1 VAAVAA
7 RFGLSPQAP
16 AFCALA
22 AAGVPLAFFDARTSR
37 LPNVVTL
44 PAYPVSLAL
53 LGAAA
58 LSLAGGAERFVHAL
72 IGMAVAVAFFG
83 LLLLVSPAGIGM
95 GDVKLAGP
103 LGAYLGWLGATAFAA
118 GLVAAWLLA
127 AVTGLGL
134 MLAHRADRKTQ
145 IPFGPFLIAATLA
158 VVLAIG
164 AAGQGDQ
171 SSAPTSTGSA
181 DRSTPNAL
189 RTPSVTSR
197 ASASRL
203 AVVAPPGLTRA
214 RVCLAEIRAPF
225 PSAPGRY
232 PLAKPAR
239 SMSQAAGTLT
249 CSGPAWNVG
258 TRTPGPR
265 LTATVRSSSANA
277 AWSRTGLVKKEP
289 ALRVSGSVGSS
300 TMPLLRRSASTA
312 DLTSPSGAR
321 PPSATPSARA
331 SSA

>member
-1 VAAVAA
+1 MAFSQVGSRTWVLAATLVTIATVVAVAA

-58 LSLAGGAERFVHAL
+58 LSVAGGAGQVRARADRDGGRGGVLRPAP
-72 IGMAVAVAFFG
+72 
-83 LLLLVSPAGIGM
+83 LVSPAGIGM

-164 AAGQGDQ
+164 AA
-171 SSAPTSTGSA
+171 A
-181 DRSTPNAL
+181 
-189 RTPSVTSR
+189 
-197 ASASRL
+197 
-203 AVVAPPGLTRA
+203 
-214 RVCLAEIRAPF
+214 
-225 PSAPGRY
+225 
-232 PLAKPAR
+232 
-239 SMSQAAGTLT
+239 
-249 CSGPAWNVG
+249 
-258 TRTPGPR
+258 
-265 LTATVRSSSANA
+265 
-277 AWSRTGLVKKEP
+277 
-289 ALRVSGSVGSS
+289 
-300 TMPLLRRSASTA
+300 
-312 DLTSPSGAR
+312 
-321 PPSATPSARA
+321 
-331 SSA
+331 